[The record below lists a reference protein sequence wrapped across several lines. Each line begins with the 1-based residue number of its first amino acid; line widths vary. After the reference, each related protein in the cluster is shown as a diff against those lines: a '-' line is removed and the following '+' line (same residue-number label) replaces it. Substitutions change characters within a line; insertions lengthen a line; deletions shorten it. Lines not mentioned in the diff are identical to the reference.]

1 MIPFSA
7 RRVIETALEE
17 DLGLGDVT
25 GSAVLPAGA
34 ECRAAVVAREPL
46 VVCGGE
52 IAARVFWRLDP
63 DLNVELAVADGAAAA
78 AGDRLLYVAGRAQPI
93 LAAERTALN
102 LLQHLS
108 GIATATRAWVERLR
122 GTSAVVCETRKTT
135 PGLRELEKYAV
146 RCGGGRNHRASLADC
161 VLIKDNHVAVAGGIG
176 AALRR
181 ARAQAPHVARVE
193 VEADTLAQVREA
205 AAAGADVILLDNMSP
220 AAVREAVAAVAG
232 RAVIEVSGG
241 VTLESL
247 AAYAAAGAQVISAG
261 AITAGARRPDLGLDF
276 LGRR

>member
-25 GSAVLPAGA
+25 GSAVVPADSH
-34 ECRAAVVAREPL
+34 CRVAVVAREAL
-46 VVCGGE
+46 VVCGAE
-52 IAARVFWRLDP
+52 IAAAVFWRLDA
-63 DLNVELAVADGAAAA
+63 DLNVELALADGAAAGP
-78 AGDRLLYVAGRAQPI
+78 GDRVLYVSGATRPI

-108 GIATATRAWVERLR
+108 GIATTTRAYVDRLR
-122 GTSAVVCETRKTT
+122 GTAAVVCDTRKTT

-161 VLIKDNHVAVAGGIG
+161 VMIKDNHIAVAGGVA

-181 ARAQAPHVARVE
+181 AREQAPHVARIE

-205 AAAGADVILLDNMSP
+205 ADAGADVILLDNMAP
-220 AAVREAVAAVAG
+220 PQVREAVAVIAG
-232 RAVIEVSGG
+232 RAIVEVSGG
-241 VTLESL
+241 VTAESL
-247 AAYAAAGAQVISAG
+247 AAYAAAGADVLSTS
-261 AITAGARRPDLGLDF
+261 AITAAPRRPDLGLDF
-276 LGRR
+276 LGLQ

>member
-25 GSAVLPAGA
+25 GSAVVPADSH
-34 ECRAAVVAREPL
+34 CRVAVVAREAL
-46 VVCGGE
+46 VVCGAE
-52 IAARVFWRLDP
+52 IAAAVFWRLDA
-63 DLNVELAVADGAAAA
+63 DLNVELALADGAAAGP
-78 AGDRLLYVAGRAQPI
+78 GDRVLYVSGATRPI

-108 GIATATRAWVERLR
+108 GIATTTRSYVGRLR
-122 GTSAVVCETRKTT
+122 GTAAVVCDTRKTT

-161 VLIKDNHVAVAGGIG
+161 VMIKDNHIAVAGGVA

-181 ARAQAPHVARVE
+181 AREQAPHVARIE

-205 AAAGADVILLDNMSP
+205 ADAGADVILLDNMAP
-220 AAVREAVAAVAG
+220 R
-232 RAVIEVSGG
+232 RC
-241 VTLESL
+241 
-247 AAYAAAGAQVISAG
+247 
-261 AITAGARRPDLGLDF
+261 ARRW
-276 LGRR
+276 R

>member
-63 DLNVELAVADGAAAA
+63 DLNVELAIPDGGGAA

-108 GIATATRAWVERLR
+108 GIATATRAWVERLQ
-122 GTSAVVCETRKTT
+122 GTSAVLCETRKTT

-241 VTLESL
+241 VTPESL

-261 AITAGARRPDLGLDF
+261 AITAGACRPDLGLDV